1 VNSKKGL
8 TLTAALATLGTPFAV
23 QAADDG
29 SMELYGSFRMGQEYV
44 DPDSNA
50 VDSYTGLRDAYTRLG
65 VSGSKEIKPGYTAS
79 LTYELGIDS
88 TTGEIS
94 TLAFDG
100 AGRYGNKQSRV
111 SKIGMSTPYGTVH
124 AGKMWGVFYNSI
136 AYPVDMYSSYY
147 AGWSTYALF
156 RTSDTIA
163 YASPDFGGFHFDLGI
178 SQQKGNEIG
187 GASFGKFGVTEGC
200 SLDDAGTPTD
210 ASDDSVTCGTKRGG
224 GNVYTATMT
233 YSGGP
238 FTASLGYEQR
248 TSEDNDLDVAAGE
261 SDYEA
266 GLAGAAVSYKQGNLH
281 LAAQYEWVAD
291 GIELASGGGY
301 YVDADGNRGD
311 YYPGGK
317 AYLEEDAQ
325 VYNFYAGYTLGNTTL
340 KAKGG
345 KAEGVTGTFVHL
357 GVDQQVADNLKLFA
371 EYYQDEGGGFS
382 PVGYD
387 DGNMEGGSAYTV
399 GAHLSFSSQVM

>member
-29 SMELYGSFRMGQEYV
+29 SLELYGSFRMGQEYV
-44 DPDSNA
+44 DPDNNN

-65 VSGSKEIKPGYTAS
+65 VSASKEVHPGYTAL

-94 TLAFDG
+94 TLNFDG

-124 AGKMWGVFYNSI
+124 AGKMWGVFYNAI

-163 YASPDFGGFHFDLGI
+163 YASPNFGGFSFNLGV
-178 SQQKGNEIG
+178 SQAKGEESD
-187 GASFGKFGVTEGC
+187 GATFGKYNENDPST
-200 SLDDAGTPTD
+200 
-210 ASDDSVTCGTKRGG
+210 GG
-224 GNVYTATMT
+224 GNVYTATAT

-248 TSEDNDLDVAAGE
+248 TSEEDDTGSADNLNDF
-261 SDYEA
+261 EA

-291 GIELASGGGY
+291 GIEVASGNGGY
-301 YVDADGNRGD
+301 YVDADGNRSD
-311 YYPGGK
+311 FYPGGK

-325 VYNFYAGYTLGNTTL
+325 VYNLYAAYTLGNTTL

-345 KAEGVTGTFVHL
+345 KAEGVTGTFMHL

-382 PVGYD
+382 PIGYD
-387 DGNMEGGSAYTV
+387 DPGAEEGGNVFTV